1 MAKILTVTN
10 QKGGVGKTTTCV
22 NLAASLAATK
32 KRVMLID
39 LDPQGNATMGSG
51 VDKHSLERSSYE
63 LLTGQATAAESRLT
77 ETPAGYHLIGANG
90 DLTAAEVE
98 LLSLSRREFRLKMA
112 LEEVADEYDFILLD
126 NPPSLNLL
134 TVNALASSSGVIIP
148 MQCEYYALEGISAL
162 VGTIN
167 KINQRLNPELQIEG
181 ILRTM
186 FDPRMSLTR
195 DVSSHLVEYFGDKVY
210 RTVIPRNVRLAEAPS
225 HGLPALLYD
234 KSSRGALAYLALAG
248 ELIRKSADAGKHP
261 ADENSAHTGDADDDV
276 AQGPE
281 AVAGDSNE
289 ASKKSADVDADA
301 EVVKEVN

>member
-1 MAKILTVTN
+1 MAKILTITN

-32 KRVMLID
+32 KRVLLID

-51 VDKHSLERSSYE
+51 VDKHELEGSSYE
-63 LLTGQATAAESRLT
+63 LLIGDMTAEQCIVSGL
-77 ETPAGYHLIGANG
+77 PCGFDIIGANG

-98 LLSLSRREFRLKMA
+98 LLQLPRREFRLKMA
-112 LEEVADEYDFILLD
+112 LMPLHERYDYILLD

-134 TVNALASSSGVIIP
+134 TVNALSASAGVLIP

-162 VGTIN
+162 IGTID
-167 KINQRLNPELQIEG
+167 KIHKRLNPELKIEG

-186 FDPRMSLTR
+186 FDPRMSLTK
-195 DVSSHLVEYFGDKVY
+195 DVSVHLVEYFGDKVY

-225 HGLPALLYD
+225 HGLPVLQYD

-248 ELIRKSADAGKHP
+248 ELIRRTEAELKQS
-261 ADENSAHTGDADDDV
+261 T
-276 AQGPE
+276 AQQPDTQE
-281 AVAGDSNE
+281 AE
-289 ASKKSADVDADA
+289 
-301 EVVKEVN
+301 

>member
-1 MAKILTVTN
+1 MAKILTITN

-32 KRVMLID
+32 KRVLMID
-39 LDPQGNATMGSG
+39 MDPQGNATMGSG
-51 VDKHSLERSSYE
+51 IDKHTLEMSIYDV
-63 LLTGQATAAESRLT
+63 LT
-77 ETPAGYHLIGANG
+77 EGCSAADAVIETSPAGYDLIGANG

-98 LLSLSRREFRLKMA
+98 LLQLSRREFRLKMA
-112 LEEVADEYDFILLD
+112 LKPLEDQYDYILID

-134 TVNALASSSGVIIP
+134 TVNALSASGGVIIP

-167 KINQRLNPELQIEG
+167 KINARLNPDLKIEG

-186 FDPRMSLTR
+186 FDPRMSLTK
-195 DVSSHLVEYFGDKVY
+195 DVSEHLVEYFGDKVY

-234 KSSRGALAYLALAG
+234 KNSRGAVAYLALAG
-248 ELIRKSADAGKHP
+248 ELSRRIKQQNK
-261 ADENSAHTGDADDDV
+261 EL
-276 AQGPE
+276 QE
-281 AVAGDSNE
+281 A
-289 ASKKSADVDADA
+289 
-301 EVVKEVN
+301 